1 ERYLYLVIT
10 WSFPQIRA
18 NSSRKLRHATCVMS
32 FLARRRNQERFA
44 INAQHTLGQKQVND
58 FANLATYE
66 LIQVWQI
73 AMSRIQ

>member
-1 ERYLYLVIT
+1 
-10 WSFPQIRA
+10 
-18 NSSRKLRHATCVMS
+18 MS